1 MRTLLLAGVAIVSLA
16 GVSAVHAAD
25 IYEPAPGY
33 GAGSRPPTNRR
44 RRTTARRRP

>member
-16 GVSAVHAAD
+16 GASVQAVKAAD

-33 GAGSRPPTNRR
+33 GAAA
-44 RRTTARRRP
+44 ARL